1 MDYLGLLC
9 LGAFVGTIATFGLR
23 RVASIQDWQTVLGF
37 TLPAVLS
44 GAAVVFVD
52 RFKYSPAFG
61 CYPLGLVV
69 ALMWAYVQVAIDDIK
84 TGTTSLKVLGV
95 LHLAASTAVTVSA
108 AFVATVPAYL
118 QLRAEWETTIGA
130 RVQDLAEERRRTRID
145 PAAKAA
151 DAASASAGASSGAST
166 GQ

>member
-23 RVASIQDWQTVLGF
+23 RVTSIQDWQTVLGF

-69 ALMWAYVQVAIDDIK
+69 ALMWAYVQVAVDDIK
-84 TGTTSLKVLGV
+84 NGPAALRVLGV
-95 LHLAASTAVTVSA
+95 LHLAAATLVTVSA

-118 QLRAEWETTIGA
+118 QLRAEWETTISD
-130 RVQDLAEERRRTRID
+130 RVQDLIEERNRTRQE
-145 PAAKAA
+145 PANAKPASRKGA
-151 DAASASAGASSGAST
+151 TSDAASAPAGK
-166 GQ
+166 

>member
-23 RVASIQDWQTVLGF
+23 RVESIKDWQTVLGF

-69 ALMWAYVQVAIDDIK
+69 ALMWAYVQVAINNIRN
-84 TGTTSLKVLGV
+84 GPASLRVLGI
-95 LHLAASTAVTVSA
+95 LHIAAASTVSISA
-108 AFVATVPAYL
+108 AFIATVPAYL
-118 QLRAEWETTIGA
+118 QLRAEWETSLTERVKDLGESREAA
-130 RVQDLAEERRRTRID
+130 RHG
-145 PAAKAA
+145 P
-151 DAASASAGASSGAST
+151 AASAAASGAASRPAK
-166 GQ
+166 

>member
-23 RVASIQDWQTVLGF
+23 RVTSIQDWQTVLGF

-84 TGTTSLKVLGV
+84 NGPAALRVLGV
-95 LHLAASTAVTVSA
+95 LHLLASTVVTLSA

-118 QLRAEWETTIGA
+118 QIRAEWETTLSE
-130 RVQDLAEERRRTRID
+130 RVNDLTEERRRTRVD
-145 PAAKAA
+145 PAAARIVAPA
-151 DAASASAGASSGAST
+151 DAASGTSGS
-166 GQ
+166 

>member
-23 RVASIQDWQTVLGF
+23 RVASIQDWQTVLMF

-84 TGTTSLKVLGV
+84 NGPASLRVLGV
-95 LHLAASTAVTVSA
+95 LHLLASTTVTLSA

-118 QLRAEWETTIGA
+118 QLRAEWETTLSE
-130 RVQDLAEERRRTRID
+130 RVQDLTEERRRTRVD
-145 PAAKAA
+145 PAAAARVVVPA
-151 DAASASAGASSGAST
+151 DAASAPVSN
-166 GQ
+166 